1 MNPPDSLPTID
12 VAGAAARLQE
22 PSPPLLI
29 DVREPNEYA
38 TVRAEGAILMPLS
51 TFVSRFGELPKD
63 RPLLMI
69 CAVGGRS
76 GAATGHLLA
85 SGWTDVTNV
94 AGGTVAWERAGLP
107 VRHGEP
113 APGEGELPR

>member
-1 MNPPDSLPTID
+1 MTSPDALPTID
-12 VAGAAARLQE
+12 VTTAANRLRE
-22 PSPPLLI
+22 PAPPLLI

-38 TVRAEGAILMPLS
+38 TVRAEGAVLVPLS
-51 TFVSRFGELPKD
+51 TFMATYEELPKD
-63 RPLLMI
+63 RPLLVI

-76 GAATGHLLA
+76 AAATGHLLA

-107 VRHGEP
+107 VRRGEP
-113 APGEGELPR
+113 AAGEGELPR

>member
-1 MNPPDSLPTID
+1 VNPPDSLPTID
-12 VAGAAARLQE
+12 VASAAARLRE
-22 PSPPLLI
+22 PSPPLLV

-51 TFVSRFGELPKD
+51 TFLSRFQELPKD
-63 RPLLMI
+63 RPMLMI
-69 CAVGGRS
+69 CAMGSRS

-107 VRHGEP
+107 VRRGEP